1 MCPPCEVKQTTRGGG
16 AYRERGSCG
25 ALGDKEKAVVIIS
38 GGLEMG
44 LIEFG
49 LLTSSGAVG
58 SLLVYGYQNWLK

>member
-1 MCPPCEVKQTTRGGG
+1 MCPPCEVKQTTRGG
-16 AYRERGSCG
+16 AYRERESGG
-25 ALGDKEKAVVIIS
+25 AFRDKEKAVVIIS

>member
-1 MCPPCEVKQTTRGGG
+1 MVVLIGKEEAVGL
-16 AYRERGSCG
+16 
-25 ALGDKEKAVVIIS
+25 LGDKEKAVVIIS
-38 GGLEMG
+38 GPLEMG